1 MAGLP
6 YKQIELLLR
15 QICGGSA
22 HNLPEPALHVRP
34 DSLLAVVVAGVGR
47 LKDQDESVAGFSFV
61 LIDEILDRLGLVRRV
76 IVQYNMCLR
85 GLQQLQIRYLA
96 AYLL

>member
-1 MAGLP
+1 VV
-6 YKQIELLLR
+6 EL
-15 QICGGSA
+15 Q
-22 HNLPEPALHVRP
+22 NLPEPALHVRP

-76 IVQYNMCLR
+76 IVQYNMCLL

-96 AYLL
+96 A

>member
-1 MAGLP
+1 M
-6 YKQIELLLR
+6 
-15 QICGGSA
+15 
-22 HNLPEPALHVRP
+22 RP

-47 LKDQDESVAGFSFV
+47 LKDQDESLAGFSFV

-76 IVQYNMCLR
+76 IVQYNMCLL

-96 AYLL
+96 A